1 MNVIP
6 TTRSVLLADDHP
18 LVLKGLGDAVATD
31 PAFSVVGAASDGEQS
46 LALARRH
53 CPNLAVIDL
62 AMPGLN
68 GLEVARAIAMEG
80 LPVRVILLTALI
92 SDAQIVN
99 ALAAGIWGI
108 LLKESALDELI
119 DCLHAVAGGNKW
131 FPEELVAQALAR
143 HAQTARRE
151 NAIQTLLTTR
161 EREVVALVCQGH
173 SNNLIAEEL
182 GLSPGTVRIHLHNIY
197 MKLDVKNR
205 TQLAA
210 MALTDHTA

>member
-6 TTRSVLLADDHP
+6 ATRSVLLADDHP

-31 PAFSVVGAASDGEQS
+31 PTFYVVGAASDGEQA

-68 GLEVARAIAMEG
+68 GLEVARAIATEG

-92 SDAQIVN
+92 SDAQIVS

-131 FPEELVAQALAR
+131 FPEALVEQALSR
-143 HAQTARRE
+143 HAQTTRRE
-151 NAIQTLLTTR
+151 NAIQTLLTMR

-210 MALTDHTA
+210 MVLTDHTA